1 LRRVVWTPE
10 AAENLDS
17 IVAYIEAF
25 NPAAARRVG
34 QRLVRLAESL
44 AEFSERGRPAEEG
57 KREMTIVPPYVL
69 RYFVADDRVLILRI
83 RHGARDLD

>member
-1 LRRVVWTPE
+1 MVWTPE

-25 NPAAARRVG
+25 NPAAAQRMG
-34 QRLVRLAESL
+34 ERLVLMAESL
-44 AEFSERGRPAEEG
+44 AEFSERGRPTADG

-69 RYFVADDRVLILRI
+69 RYIVAGDQVLILRI
-83 RHGARDLD
+83 RHGARNLD